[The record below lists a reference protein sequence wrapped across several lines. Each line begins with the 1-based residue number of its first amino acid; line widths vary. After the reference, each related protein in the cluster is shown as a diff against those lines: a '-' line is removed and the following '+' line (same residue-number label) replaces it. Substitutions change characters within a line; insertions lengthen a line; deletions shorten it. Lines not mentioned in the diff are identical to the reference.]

1 MLLQRVLRQQCV
13 VDDFGGGG
21 YLSSASRI
29 RRTEVRPMSRR
40 HAISAVLTP
49 ARWNFRIWDAFFA
62 AVTGL
67 PSLVPLRQASSS
79 PARTRSRRM
88 SRSNSEKTE
97 SSPAMARPVGVVR
110 SRALLQTPA
119 SCESAAAESSD
130 HAIMRRDAG
139 IQTNAK
145 HFLRFTLVAE
155 NPLRFRLCGCLFGG
169 HLRAF
174 S

>member
-1 MLLQRVLRQQCV
+1 
-13 VDDFGGGG
+13 
-21 YLSSASRI
+21 
-29 RRTEVRPMSRR
+29 
-40 HAISAVLTP
+40 
-49 ARWNFRIWDAFFA
+49 
-62 AVTGL
+62 
-67 PSLVPLRQASSS
+67 LRQASSS

-169 HLRAF
+169 HCQRKVEMSYSPQSRNVRFCRWILRGGF
-174 S
+174 SLGMMFWGSRAPWSRSEDRCDGAGSEAEGAKPPVKPGPMLPVLGVLVFS